1 MKKLLRFDSLRGR
14 LIFLTLII
22 LALIQICH
30 GIMLEMLRMQHR
42 RERAVW
48 LAQQSAEWYER
59 INKKTLQK
67 QHDEIARLSRMYSH
81 SEWTF
86 HFSLNEN
93 PPTYEGF
100 TDQTSPAKAARTVLG
115 EALKEITSPSPAFS
129 VGYAN
134 NAGRPA
140 LRIAIQLDNG
150 LWISITPLRTVY
162 DRLERLQRI
171 LLFSEFFFFLGIM
184 FFVLYRATRQL
195 ESLRKAAEVFAKHSE
210 TEEKL
215 PEEGFLEIRE
225 TARSLNLMR
234 ERVLSGMEE
243 RNRMLSALRHDI
255 RTPLTRLRLWA
266 EEVQPEELRER
277 IFDNAGQIQDMVNQ
291 SIQLAESLNTN
302 EKWVSLDLGAFLESL
317 VDDYAEEGKNVS
329 MAAAEPYGVIIRT
342 RPVCLRRCIANLVE
356 NSLAYAGDAELNL
369 KKDSVHTIITVADH
383 GPGIPDDMLN
393 EVCKPWVRLEHS
405 RNRKTGGTG
414 LGLTIAANMAV
425 ISGAEL
431 KLSNMAYGGLQASII
446 FPS

>member
-1 MKKLLRFDSLRGR
+1 MKKLLHFDSLRGR

-30 GIMLEMLRMQHR
+30 GITLEMLRMQHR
-42 RERAVW
+42 RERAIW
-48 LAQQSAEWYER
+48 LAQQSVEWYER
-59 INKKTLQK
+59 INGKTIQK
-67 QHDEIARLSRMYSH
+67 QHDEIAMLSRMYSH

-93 PPTYEGF
+93 PPAYDGF
-100 TDQTSPAKAARTVLG
+100 TDQTSPAKTARTVLG
-115 EALKEITSPSPAFS
+115 EALEEISSPPPAFS
-129 VGYAN
+129 VSYAN

-150 LWISITPLRTVY
+150 LWISITPLRNVY

-184 FFVLYRATRQL
+184 FFVLYRATSQL
-195 ESLRKAAEVFAKHSE
+195 ASLRKAAEIFAKHSE

-225 TARSLNLMR
+225 TARSLNFMR
-234 ERVLSGMEE
+234 ERVLSGIEE

-329 MAAAEPYGVIIRT
+329 MAASEPYGVVIRT

-356 NSLAYAGDAELNL
+356 NALAYAGDAELNL
-369 KKDSVHTIITVADH
+369 KKGSVHTIITVADH
-383 GPGIPDDMLN
+383 GPGIPDNMLS

-414 LGLTIAANMAV
+414 LGLTIASNMAV
-425 ISGAEL
+425 LSGAEL
-431 KLSNMAYGGLQASII
+431 KLSHSEHGGLQASIL